1 MDHILICKITHGGWG
16 MGERITQRLYLLKM
30 AVYGARASEKTSL
43 SPGGAYLSTSYSHF
57 QKPPHR
63 EQSGLKDARQARRIG
78 TYCSR

>member
-1 MDHILICKITHGGWG
+1 MDHILIFKITHGGWG

-43 SPGGAYLSTSYSHF
+43 SPGGAYLSTIHSHF
-57 QKPPHR
+57 QKLPHR

-78 TYCSR
+78 TYSSR